1 MMCDKCGDKT
11 KVFDS
16 RVLGDGQ
23 LIYRRRRC
31 DNCSNKFTTYEEKY
45 RSKNDR
51 LRSSNNN

>member
-1 MMCDKCGDKT
+1 MICDKCGDKT

-31 DNCSNKFTTYEEKY
+31 DNCFNKFTTYEEKY